1 VTSFEIDIDGKTRVV
16 SIESTGADRY
26 RVTVDGR
33 AHVVQ
38 AIRAGEFGLS
48 LLLGG
53 DDKESDKPGP
63 GLNTPAA
70 AGRTSN
76 VQVAPG
82 GRGQVLVS
90 LNGRT
95 AAMTVNGRRKS
106 RTMGEAG
113 GHAHGA
119 ASVVAPMPGRVVRVL
134 VNAGDDVA
142 VRQAVVVVE
151 AMKMENELRTP
162 KAGKVREIA
171 AVPGMSVEAGRVLM
185 VIE

>member
-1 VTSFEIDIDGKTRVV
+1 MTSFEIDIDGKTRVV
-16 SIESTGADRY
+16 SIESTGSDRY

-33 AHVVQ
+33 AHAVQ
-38 AIRAGEFGLS
+38 TVRAGEFGLS
-48 LLLGG
+48 LLVDG
-53 DDKESDKPGP
+53 DDKESDTPGP
-63 GLNTPAA
+63 GLNTGAA
-70 AGRTSN
+70 VRRSSN

-90 LNGRT
+90 MNGRT
-95 AAMTVNGRRKS
+95 ASVTVNGRRMS
-106 RTMGEAG
+106 RTTGDAG

-119 ASVVAPMPGRVVRVL
+119 ASIVAPMPGRVVRVL
-134 VNAGDDVA
+134 VSAGDDVA
-142 VRQAVVVVE
+142 SRQAVVVVE

-171 AVPGMSVEAGRVLM
+171 ATPGMSVEAGRVLM